1 MTEYRIVTRYKS
13 AEIRDRILQKGTSF
27 AKAVTAFEKIQ
38 DQVKNE
44 NLAPYWD
51 DVEIDLQAREV
62 SEWTSISG
70 A

>member
-1 MTEYRIVTRYKS
+1 MTEYRIVTRYKA

-27 AKAVTAFEKIQ
+27 AKASAAFKKIQ
-38 DQVKNE
+38 DQVRDG

-51 DVEIDLQAREV
+51 DVEINLQAREV
-62 SEWTSISG
+62 SEWTSISE